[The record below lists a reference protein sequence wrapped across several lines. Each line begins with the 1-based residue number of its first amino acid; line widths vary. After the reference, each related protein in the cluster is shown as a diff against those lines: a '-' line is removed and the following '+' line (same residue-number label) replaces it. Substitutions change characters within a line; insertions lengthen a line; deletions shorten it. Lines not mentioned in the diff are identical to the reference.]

1 MLSRWATAAA
11 GLSERARSVRPSPTW
26 LGLSASTPSVRV
38 ATRTDASALG
48 TRRVSRGPLG
58 TRRVG
63 TGVLSGGF
71 IGISVLGD
79 GDVAEDALPVI
90 AFDVEDVV
98 PLGHDGRDERLSG
111 DVERGAAHID
121 DRFDRQQQADA
132 LERQAQ

>member
-1 MLSRWATAAA
+1 
-11 GLSERARSVRPSPTW
+11 
-26 LGLSASTPSVRV
+26 LSASTPSVRV

-58 TRRVG
+58 TRRVSRGPLG
-63 TGVLSGGF
+63 TRRVSRGPLGTRRVGTSVLSGGF

-121 DRFDRQQQADA
+121 
-132 LERQAQ
+132 